1 MSNVLLD
8 TRNNVYEKCELNDL
22 STVNANIEKKMKN
35 SEVIEIKKDE
45 IVCIENNKTD
55 DKVFQVFYNFFYLK
69 IQMLSSALK

>member
-1 MSNVLLD
+1 M
-8 TRNNVYEKCELNDL
+8 

-55 DKVFQVFYNFFYLK
+55 DKVFQVFYKFLTEILLQIK
-69 IQMLSSALK
+69 WKVIHKLR